1 MSEDKIFETLPYLGL
16 DIEDRQGDVVSVEY
30 SPNRPDFSSEV
41 GIARSLV
48 GILGLESGAPKYLF
62 MPSKYKVTVAEDEVI
77 HVRPS
82 IAAFYAEITVTDELI
97 KQIISMQ
104 EDLHNGIGRRRTKV
118 AIGFHNAEAISNHI
132 KYRATKDRNF
142 SFAPLGSETIETIGG
157 ILERTEQGVAYG
169 KLLTDTF
176 PILEDST
183 GNVLSMPPIINGNV
197 TRIAAG
203 QSKLF
208 VDVTGTDV
216 RIVDISTAIIA
227 AMLAD
232 SGGRVYSAEIV
243 SSQGSVSTPDMTP
256 KSMRFDLNQARELM
270 GYDFTAKEVEG
281 YLAKCRIGM
290 YSNGNAI
297 VPRYRFDIMHS
308 IDLIEEV
315 ALGFGIQHIRAQDL
329 KTSLVGSFSN
339 RQEHLESVIEALVG
353 LGLTEVWNLSLTG
366 GNESNER
373 LLKLQDS
380 KTQNLEF
387 LRSSLVLS
395 LLSVLRGS
403 THQEY
408 PQRIF
413 EQATVFKPSTQT
425 MTGVSE
431 EEHAALMIA
440 DSSAR
445 YSLIHSITDCFL
457 QQILERNTS
466 ISYRS
471 DKERSYPF
479 AAGRSA
485 VVSISNERVKNL
497 DLGVL
502 GEIDPFALEKYGLKV
517 PVVGFEV
524 NLDPL
529 IKE

>member
-1 MSEDKIFETLPYLGL
+1 MSDDKIFETLPYLGL

-41 GIARSLV
+41 GIARSLL

-62 MPSKYKVTVAEDEVI
+62 KPSKYKVTVVEDEVGN
-77 HVRPS
+77 VRPS
-82 IAAFYAEITVTDELI
+82 IAALYAEITVTEELI

-104 EDLHNGIGRRRTKV
+104 EDLHNGIGRRRTRV
-118 AIGFHNAEAISNHI
+118 AIGIHNAAVISNHI

-142 SFAPLGSETIETIGG
+142 SFAPLGSETNQTIGG
-157 ILERTEQGVAYG
+157 ILEKTEQGMAYG
-169 KLLTDTF
+169 RLLTDRF
-176 PILEDST
+176 PILEDSR
-183 GNVLSMPPIINGNV
+183 GNVLSMPPIINGNI

-203 QSKLF
+203 QSQLF
-208 VDVTGTDV
+208 VDVTGTDG

-227 AMLAD
+227 AMLTD

-243 SSQGSVSTPDMTP
+243 RTQGSVSTPDMTP
-256 KSMRFDLNQARELM
+256 KSMRFDLSLARKLL

-315 ALGFGIQHIRAQDL
+315 ALGFGIQRISAQDL
-329 KTSLVGSFSN
+329 KTSLVGSFSK
-339 RQEHLESVIEALVG
+339 RQERLESVIEALVG
-353 LGLTEVWNLSLTG
+353 LGLTEVWNLSLTS
-366 GNESNER
+366 GNEATEG
-373 LLKLQDS
+373 LLRVQDS

-387 LRSSLVLS
+387 LRSNLVLS

-413 EQATVFKPSTQT
+413 EQATIFRPSTQST
-425 MTGVSE
+425 TGVCE

-440 DSSAR
+440 DSSSR

-471 DKERSYPF
+471 GKENNYPF
-479 AAGRSA
+479 VAGRYA
-485 VVSISNERVKNL
+485 IVSISNEQVKDL